1 MSNWKKQVG
10 PWSFVAGLILALVFA
25 FITPAGWTFLVLSVI
40 GVAVGLLNITDEEIQ
55 GFLLAS
61 VAFVVSSSSLTKIFL
76 DLNLGAAF
84 VGQFLTNVTTL
95 MAPAAAVVAIIALYK
110 LAKD

>member
-1 MSNWKKQVG
+1 MGLKEQIG
-10 PWSFVAGLILALVFA
+10 PWSFIAGLILALIFA
-25 FITPAGWTFLVLSVI
+25 FIPPAGWTFLVLGVI
-40 GVAVGLLNITDEEIQ
+40 GIAVGLLNITDKEIQ
-55 GFLLAS
+55 GFLIAA

-76 DLNLGAAF
+76 DLKIGAAF